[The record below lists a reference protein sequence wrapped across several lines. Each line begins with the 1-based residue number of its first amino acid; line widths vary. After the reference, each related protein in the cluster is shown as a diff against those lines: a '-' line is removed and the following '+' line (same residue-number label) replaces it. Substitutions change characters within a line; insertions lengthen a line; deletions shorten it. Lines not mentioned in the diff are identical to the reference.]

1 MVSLEDAVI
10 ARLESGGH
18 RFEILIDPNEAQSYK
33 DGDEIDWEDSI
44 AVDGI
49 WADSAKGERSPENI
63 LDEFFGS
70 SDLIEIYKK
79 ILTEGTIQLTSEQKK
94 EMIDNKRK
102 QILSHIVA
110 NAMNPQ
116 TGGAHPPQ
124 RIENA
129 IVEAKYNFDPIRSV
143 EKQVEDIIR
152 KIRPLIPISFE
163 KVKAAVKI
171 PAIHVGKCYGQISG
185 LGTIENEEYQSD
197 GSWIGIVKMSA
208 ASYNEL
214 ENLLG
219 AVTKGSAELK
229 MI

>member
-18 RFEILIDPNEAQSYK
+18 RFEILIDPNEAQAFK
-33 DGDEIDWEDSI
+33 DGDNIDWEDSI

-63 LDEFFGS
+63 LNDFFES
-70 SDLIEIYKK
+70 SDLIDIYKK

-94 EMIDNKRK
+94 EMVDNKKK
-102 QILSHIVA
+102 QILSHIAA
-110 NAMNPQ
+110 NAMNPK

-129 IVEAKYNFDPIRSV
+129 IVEVKYSIDPVKSV
-143 EKQVEDIIR
+143 ERQVEEIIR

-171 PAIHVGKCYGQISG
+171 PAVYVGKCYGQLSG
-185 LGTIENEEYQSD
+185 LGTIENEEYQND
-197 GSWIGIVKMSA
+197 GSWVGIVKLSA
-208 ASYNEL
+208 ASHSEL

-219 AVTKGSAELK
+219 STTKGTAEIK
-229 MI
+229 II

>member
-10 ARLESGGH
+10 ARLETGGH
-18 RFEILIDPNEAQSYK
+18 RFEILVDPNEAQAFK
-33 DGDEIDWEDSI
+33 EGDEIDWEDI
-44 AVDGI
+44 VAVDGV
-49 WADSAKGERSPENI
+49 WADSAKGERAPETI
-63 LDEFFGS
+63 LKDIFDS
-70 SDLIEIYKK
+70 SNLIDIYKR

-94 EMIDNKRK
+94 EMIDKKKK

-129 IVEAKYNFDPIRSV
+129 IVEARYNFDPIRSV
-143 EKQVEDIIR
+143 ESQVEDIVR

-171 PAIHVGKCYGQISG
+171 PAIFVGKCYGQMSG
-185 LGTIENEEYQSD
+185 LGTIENEEYQND
-197 GSWIGIVKMSA
+197 GSWIGILEMSA

-219 AVTKGSAELK
+219 SITKGTAEIK
-229 MI
+229 II

>member
-10 ARLESGGH
+10 ARLEAGGH
-18 RFEILIDPNEAQSYK
+18 RFEILIDPNEAQAFK
-33 DGDEIDWEDSI
+33 EGDEIDWEDSI
-44 AVDGI
+44 AVDVV

-63 LDEFFGS
+63 LNEFFES
-70 SDLIEIYKK
+70 SDLIDIYKK

-94 EMIDNKRK
+94 EMVDNKRK

-129 IVEAKYNFDPIRSV
+129 IIEAKYNFDPIKTV
-143 EKQVEDIIR
+143 ERQVEDIVR

-163 KVKAAVKI
+163 KVKVAVKI
-171 PAIHVGKCYGQISG
+171 PAIYVGKCYGQMSG

-197 GSWIGIVKMSA
+197 GSWIGIVKMPA

-219 AVTKGSAELK
+219 STTKGTAELK
-229 MI
+229 II

>member
-18 RFEILIDPNEAQSYK
+18 RFEILIDPNEAQNYK
-33 DGDEIDWEDSI
+33 EGNEIDWEDSI

-49 WADSAKGERSPENI
+49 WADSAKGERSPESI
-63 LDEFFGS
+63 LNEFFGS
-70 SDLIEIYKK
+70 YNLIDVYKK

-94 EMIDNKRK
+94 EMIDNKKK

-143 EKQVEDIIR
+143 EKQVEDIVR

-229 MI
+229 II

>member
-33 DGDEIDWEDSI
+33 EGDEIDWEDSI
-44 AVDGI
+44 AVDGV

-129 IVEAKYNFDPIRSV
+129 IVEAKYNFDPVRSV
-143 EKQVEDIIR
+143 EKQVEDIVR

-229 MI
+229 II

>member
-33 DGDEIDWEDSI
+33 EGDEIDWEDSI

-94 EMIDNKRK
+94 EMIGNKRK

-143 EKQVEDIIR
+143 EKQVEDIVR

-171 PAIHVGKCYGQISG
+171 PAIHVGKCYGKISG

-197 GSWIGIVKMSA
+197 GSWIGIVKISA

-229 MI
+229 II

>member
-10 ARLESGGH
+10 ASRECGGH
-18 RFEILIDPNEAQSYK
+18 RFEILIDPNEAQAFK

-44 AVDGI
+44 AADGI

-63 LDEFFGS
+63 LNDFFES
-70 SDLIEIYKK
+70 SDLIDIYKK

-94 EMIDNKRK
+94 EMVDNKRK

-116 TGGAHPPQ
+116 TRGAQPPQ

-129 IVEAKYNFDPIRSV
+129 IIEAKYNFDPIRSV
-143 EKQVEDIIR
+143 ERQVEEIVR

-171 PAIHVGKCYGQISG
+171 PAIYVGKCYGQMSG

-219 AVTKGSAELK
+219 STTKGTAELK
-229 MI
+229 II

>member
-33 DGDEIDWEDSI
+33 EGGEIDWEDSI

-63 LDEFFGS
+63 LNEFFGS

-79 ILTEGTIQLTSEQKK
+79 ILTEGNIQLTSEQKK

-143 EKQVEDIIR
+143 EKQVEDIVR

-229 MI
+229 II

>member
-18 RFEILIDPNEAQSYK
+18 RFEILIDPNEAQAFK
-33 DGDEIDWEDSI
+33 DGDKIDWEDSI

-63 LDEFFGS
+63 LNDFFES
-70 SDLIEIYKK
+70 SDLIDIYKK

-94 EMIDNKRK
+94 EMVDNKKK
-102 QILSHIVA
+102 QILSHIAA

-129 IVEAKYNFDPIRSV
+129 IVEVKYSIDPVKSV
-143 EKQVEDIIR
+143 ERQVEEIIR

-171 PAIHVGKCYGQISG
+171 PAVYVGKCYGQLSG
-185 LGTIENEEYQSD
+185 LGTIENEEYQND
-197 GSWIGIVKMSA
+197 GSWVGIVKMSA
-208 ASYNEL
+208 ASYSEL

-219 AVTKGSAELK
+219 STTKGTAEIK
-229 MI
+229 II

>member
-10 ARLESGGH
+10 ARLEAGGH
-18 RFEILIDPNEAQSYK
+18 RFEILVDPNEAQAFK
-33 DGDEIDWEDSI
+33 EGDEIDWEDSI
-44 AVDGI
+44 AVDGV

-63 LDEFFGS
+63 LNDFFKS
-70 SDLIEIYKK
+70 SDLINIYEK

-94 EMIDNKRK
+94 EMVDNKRK

-129 IVEAKYNFDPIRSV
+129 IIEAKYNFDPIKSV
-143 EKQVEDIIR
+143 ERQVEDIVR

-171 PAIHVGKCYGQISG
+171 PAIYVGKCYGQMSG

-208 ASYNEL
+208 ASYSEL

-219 AVTKGSAELK
+219 STAKGTAELK
-229 MI
+229 II

>member
-33 DGDEIDWEDSI
+33 EGDEIDWEDSI
-44 AVDGI
+44 AVDGV

-79 ILTEGTIQLTSEQKK
+79 ILTEGNIQLTSEQKK

-129 IVEAKYNFDPIRSV
+129 IVEAKYNFDPVRSV
-143 EKQVEDIIR
+143 EKQVEDIVR

-219 AVTKGSAELK
+219 SVTKGSAELK
-229 MI
+229 II

>member
-33 DGDEIDWEDSI
+33 EGDEIDWEDSI
-44 AVDGI
+44 AVDGV

-129 IVEAKYNFDPIRSV
+129 IVEAKYNFDPVRSV

-197 GSWIGIVKMSA
+197 GSWIGIIKMSA

-229 MI
+229 II

>member
-18 RFEILIDPNEAQSYK
+18 RFEILIDPNEAQAFK
-33 DGDEIDWEDSI
+33 DGDKIDWEDSI

-63 LDEFFGS
+63 LNDFFES
-70 SDLIEIYKK
+70 SDLIDIYKK

-94 EMIDNKRK
+94 EMVDNKKK
-102 QILSHIVA
+102 QILSHIAA

-129 IVEAKYNFDPIRSV
+129 IVEAKYSIDPVKSV
-143 EKQVEDIIR
+143 ERQVEEIIR

-171 PAIHVGKCYGQISG
+171 PAVYVGKCYGQLSG
-185 LGTIENEEYQSD
+185 LGTIENEEYQND
-197 GSWIGIVKMSA
+197 GSWVGIVKLSA
-208 ASYNEL
+208 ASHSEL

-219 AVTKGSAELK
+219 STTKGTAEIK
-229 MI
+229 II

>member
-10 ARLESGGH
+10 ARLETGGH
-18 RFEILIDPNEAQSYK
+18 RFEILIDPNEAQAFK

-49 WADSAKGERSPENI
+49 WADSAKGERSPEYI
-63 LDEFFGS
+63 LEDIFESG
-70 SDLIEIYKK
+70 DLIDIYKR

-94 EMIDNKRK
+94 EMIDKKKKR
-102 QILSHIVA
+102 ILSHIVA

-129 IVEAKYNFDPIRSV
+129 ILESRYNFDPIKSV
-143 EKQVEDIIR
+143 ESQVEDIVR

-171 PAIHVGKCYGQISG
+171 PAIFVGKCYGQMSG
-185 LGTIENEEYQSD
+185 LGTIENEEYQND

-208 ASYNEL
+208 ASFDEL

-219 AVTKGSAELK
+219 SITKGAAEIK
-229 MI
+229 II

>member
-10 ARLESGGH
+10 ARLEAGGH
-18 RFEILIDPNEAQSYK
+18 RFEILIDPNEAQAFK
-33 DGDEIDWEDSI
+33 EGDEIDWEDSI

-63 LDEFFGS
+63 LELHFES

-79 ILTEGTIQLTSEQKK
+79 ILIEGTIQLTSEQKK
-94 EMIDNKRK
+94 EMVDKKKK

-129 IVEAKYNFDPIRSV
+129 IMEAKYSFDPIRSV
-143 EKQVEDIIR
+143 ERQVEDIVK

-171 PAIHVGKCYGQISG
+171 PAIYVGKCYGQISG
-185 LGTIENEEYQSD
+185 LGTIENEEYQTD
-197 GSWIGIVKMSA
+197 GSWIGIVKMAA
-208 ASYNEL
+208 ASYDEL

-219 AVTKGSAELK
+219 AITKGTAELK
-229 MI
+229 II

>member
-18 RFEILIDPNEAQSYK
+18 RFEILIDPNEAQAFK
-33 DGDEIDWEDSI
+33 DGDKIDWEDSI

-63 LDEFFGS
+63 LNDFFES
-70 SDLIEIYKK
+70 SDLIDIYKK

-94 EMIDNKRK
+94 EMVDNKKK
-102 QILSHIVA
+102 QILSHIAA

-129 IVEAKYNFDPIRSV
+129 IVEVKYSIDPVKSV
-143 EKQVEDIIR
+143 ERQVEEIIR

-171 PAIHVGKCYGQISG
+171 PAVYVGKCYGQLSG
-185 LGTIENEEYQSD
+185 LGTIENEEYQND
-197 GSWIGIVKMSA
+197 GSWVGIVKLSA
-208 ASYNEL
+208 ASHSEL

-219 AVTKGSAELK
+219 STTKGTAEIK
-229 MI
+229 II

>member
-33 DGDEIDWEDSI
+33 EGDEIDWEDSI

-49 WADSAKGERSPENI
+49 WADSAKGERSPEKI

-79 ILTEGTIQLTSEQKK
+79 ILSEGTIQLTSEQKK

-143 EKQVEDIIR
+143 EKQVEDIVR

-229 MI
+229 II

>member
-18 RFEILIDPNEAQSYK
+18 RFEILIDPNEAQAFK
-33 DGDEIDWEDSI
+33 DGDKIDWEDSI

-63 LDEFFGS
+63 LNDFFES
-70 SDLIEIYKK
+70 SDLIDIYKK

-94 EMIDNKRK
+94 EMVDNKKK
-102 QILSHIVA
+102 QILSHITA

-129 IVEAKYNFDPIRSV
+129 IVEAKYSIDPVKSV
-143 EKQVEDIIR
+143 ERQVEEIIR

-171 PAIHVGKCYGQISG
+171 PAVYVGKCYGQLSG
-185 LGTIENEEYQSD
+185 LGTIENEEYQND
-197 GSWIGIVKMSA
+197 GSWVGIVKLSA
-208 ASYNEL
+208 ASHSEL

-219 AVTKGSAELK
+219 STTKGTAEIK
-229 MI
+229 II

>member
-10 ARLESGGH
+10 ARLEAGGH
-18 RFEILIDPNEAQSYK
+18 RFEILVDPNEAQAFK
-33 DGDEIDWEDSI
+33 EGDDIDWEDCI
-44 AVDGI
+44 AVDGV
-49 WADSAKGERSPENI
+49 WADSAKGERSPESTI
-63 LDEFFGS
+63 EDFFES
-70 SDLIEIYKK
+70 SDLIEIYKI
-79 ILTEGTIQLTSEQKK
+79 ILNEGTIQLTSEQKK
-94 EMIDNKRK
+94 EMIDNKKK

-129 IVEAKYNFDPIRSV
+129 IVEAKYNFDPIKSV
-143 EKQVEDIIR
+143 EKQVEDIVR

-171 PAIHVGKCYGQISG
+171 PAIYVGKCYGQMSG
-185 LGTIENEEYQSD
+185 LGTIENEEYQND

-208 ASYNEL
+208 ATYSEL

-219 AVTKGSAELK
+219 SSTKGTAELK
-229 MI
+229 II

>member
-10 ARLESGGH
+10 ARLETGGH
-18 RFEILIDPNEAQSYK
+18 RFEILIDPNEAQSFK

-49 WADSAKGERSPENI
+49 WADSAKGERSPEYI
-63 LDEFFGS
+63 LEDIFES
-70 SDLIEIYKK
+70 ADLIDIYKK

-94 EMIDNKRK
+94 EMIDKKKKR
-102 QILSHIVA
+102 ILSHIVA

-129 IVEAKYNFDPIRSV
+129 ILESRYNFDPIKSV
-143 EKQVEDIIR
+143 ESQVEDIVR

-171 PAIHVGKCYGQISG
+171 PAIFVGKCYGQMSG
-185 LGTIENEEYQSD
+185 LGTIENEEYQND

-208 ASYNEL
+208 ASFDEL

-219 AVTKGSAELK
+219 SITKGAAEIK
-229 MI
+229 II

>member
-10 ARLESGGH
+10 ARLEAGGH
-18 RFEILIDPNEAQSYK
+18 RFEILIDPNEAQAFK
-33 DGDEIDWEDSI
+33 EGDEIDWEDSI

-63 LDEFFGS
+63 LELHFES

-79 ILTEGTIQLTSEQKK
+79 ILIEGTIQLTSEQKK
-94 EMIDNKRK
+94 EMVDKKKK

-129 IVEAKYNFDPIRSV
+129 IMEAKYSFDPIRSV
-143 EKQVEDIIR
+143 ERQVEDIVK

-171 PAIHVGKCYGQISG
+171 PAIYVGKCYGQMSG
-185 LGTIENEEYQSD
+185 LGTIENEEYQND

-208 ASYNEL
+208 VSYNEL

-219 AVTKGSAELK
+219 SITKGAAEIK
-229 MI
+229 II

>member
-33 DGDEIDWEDSI
+33 EGDEIDWEDSI

-79 ILTEGTIQLTSEQKK
+79 ILTEGNIQLTSEQKK

-129 IVEAKYNFDPIRSV
+129 IVEAKYNFDPVRSV
-143 EKQVEDIIR
+143 EKQVEDIVR

-229 MI
+229 II

>member
-10 ARLESGGH
+10 ARLETGGH
-18 RFEILIDPNEAQSYK
+18 RFEILIDPNEAQAFK
-33 DGDEIDWEDSI
+33 EGDDIDWEDSI

-49 WADSAKGERSPENI
+49 WADSAKGERSSEDI
-63 LDEFFGS
+63 IDDIFDS
-70 SDLIEIYKK
+70 SDLIEIYKR
-79 ILTEGTIQLTSEQKK
+79 ILIEGNIQLTSEQKK
-94 EMIDNKRK
+94 EMIDKKKK

-143 EKQVEDIIR
+143 EKQVEDIVR

-171 PAIHVGKCYGQISG
+171 PAIFVGKCYGQMSG
-185 LGTIENEEYQSD
+185 LGNIENEEYQND

-214 ENLLG
+214 ENMLG
-219 AVTKGSAELK
+219 SITKGAAEIK
-229 MI
+229 II

>member
-10 ARLESGGH
+10 ARLETGGH
-18 RFEILIDPNEAQSYK
+18 RFEILVDPNEAQAFK
-33 DGDEIDWEDSI
+33 EGDEIDWEDSI

-49 WADSAKGERSPENI
+49 WADSAKGERSPEYI
-63 LDEFFGS
+63 LDDIFES

-94 EMIDNKRK
+94 EMIDKKKK

-129 IVEAKYNFDPIRSV
+129 IVEARYNFDPIRSV
-143 EKQVEDIIR
+143 EKQVEDIVA

-163 KVKAAVKI
+163 KVKAALKI
-171 PAIHVGKCYGQISG
+171 PAIYVGKCYGQISG
-185 LGTIENEEYQSD
+185 LGTIENEEYQND

-208 ASYNEL
+208 VSYNEL

-219 AVTKGSAELK
+219 SITKGAAELK
-229 MI
+229 II

>member
-10 ARLESGGH
+10 ARLEAGGH
-18 RFEILIDPNEAQSYK
+18 RFEILVDPNEAQAFK
-33 DGDEIDWEDSI
+33 EGDEIDWEDSI
-44 AVDGI
+44 AVDGV

-63 LDEFFGS
+63 LNDFFKS
-70 SDLIEIYKK
+70 SDLINIYKK

-94 EMIDNKRK
+94 EMVDNKRK

-129 IVEAKYNFDPIRSV
+129 IIEAKYNFDPIRSV
-143 EKQVEDIIR
+143 ERQVEEIVR
-152 KIRPLIPISFE
+152 RIRPLIPISFE

-171 PAIHVGKCYGQISG
+171 PAIYVGKCYGQMSG

-214 ENLLG
+214 ENMLG
-219 AVTKGSAELK
+219 STTKGTAELK
-229 MI
+229 II

>member
-18 RFEILIDPNEAQSYK
+18 RFEILIDPNEAQAFK
-33 DGDEIDWEDSI
+33 DGDKIDWEDSI

-63 LDEFFGS
+63 LNDFFES
-70 SDLIEIYKK
+70 SDLIDIYKK

-94 EMIDNKRK
+94 EMVDNKKK
-102 QILSHIVA
+102 QILSHITA

-129 IVEAKYNFDPIRSV
+129 IVEAKYSIDPVKSV
-143 EKQVEDIIR
+143 ERQVEEIIR

-171 PAIHVGKCYGQISG
+171 PAVYVGKCYGQLSG
-185 LGTIENEEYQSD
+185 LGTIENEEYQND
-197 GSWIGIVKMSA
+197 GSWVGIVKMSA
-208 ASYNEL
+208 ASHSEL

-219 AVTKGSAELK
+219 STTKGTAEIK
-229 MI
+229 II

>member
-33 DGDEIDWEDSI
+33 EGNEIDWEDSI

-143 EKQVEDIIR
+143 EKQVEDIVR

-171 PAIHVGKCYGQISG
+171 PAIHVGKCYGKISG

-197 GSWIGIVKMSA
+197 GSWIGIVKISA

-229 MI
+229 II

>member
-10 ARLESGGH
+10 ARLETGGN
-18 RFEILIDPNEAQSYK
+18 RFEILIDPNEAQAFK

-49 WADSAKGERSPENI
+49 WTDSAKGERAPENI
-63 LDEFFGS
+63 LDDIFES
-70 SDLIEIYKK
+70 SNLIDIYKR

-94 EMIDNKRK
+94 EMIDKKKK

-129 IVEAKYNFDPIRSV
+129 IVEAKNAPS
-143 EKQVEDIIR
+143 EKLFIVFFIYLLQKTFLFLHEFII
-152 KIRPLIPISFE
+152 KFVNI
-163 KVKAAVKI
+163 
-171 PAIHVGKCYGQISG
+171 
-185 LGTIENEEYQSD
+185 
-197 GSWIGIVKMSA
+197 
-208 ASYNEL
+208 
-214 ENLLG
+214 NLYR
-219 AVTKGSAELK
+219 
-229 MI
+229 

>member
-18 RFEILIDPNEAQSYK
+18 RFEILIDPNEAQAFK
-33 DGDEIDWEDSI
+33 DGDKIDWEDSI

-63 LDEFFGS
+63 LNDFFES
-70 SDLIEIYKK
+70 SDLIDIYKK

-94 EMIDNKRK
+94 EMVDNKKK
-102 QILSHIVA
+102 QILSHIAA

-129 IVEAKYNFDPIRSV
+129 IVEAKYSIDPVKSV
-143 EKQVEDIIR
+143 ERQVEEIIR

-171 PAIHVGKCYGQISG
+171 PAVYVGKCYGQLSG
-185 LGTIENEEYQSD
+185 LGTIENEEYQND
-197 GSWIGIVKMSA
+197 GSWVGIVKMSA
-208 ASYNEL
+208 ASYSEL

-219 AVTKGSAELK
+219 STTKGTAEIK
-229 MI
+229 II

>member
-33 DGDEIDWEDSI
+33 EGDEIDWEDSI

-94 EMIDNKRK
+94 EMIDNKKK

-110 NAMNPQ
+110 NSMNPQ

-143 EKQVEDIIR
+143 EKQVEDIVR

-171 PAIHVGKCYGQISG
+171 PAIHIGKCYGQISG

-208 ASYNEL
+208 VSYNEL

-229 MI
+229 LI

>member
-33 DGDEIDWEDSI
+33 EGDEIDWEDSI
-44 AVDGI
+44 AVDGV

-79 ILTEGTIQLTSEQKK
+79 ILTEGNIQLTSEQKK

-129 IVEAKYNFDPIRSV
+129 IVEAKYNFDPVRSV
-143 EKQVEDIIR
+143 QKQVEDIVR

-229 MI
+229 II

>member
-33 DGDEIDWEDSI
+33 EGDEIDWEDSI
-44 AVDGI
+44 AVDGV

-79 ILTEGTIQLTSEQKK
+79 ILTEGNIQLTSEQKK

-129 IVEAKYNFDPIRSV
+129 IVEAKYNFDPVRSV
-143 EKQVEDIIR
+143 EKQVEDIVR

-229 MI
+229 II

>member
-33 DGDEIDWEDSI
+33 EGDEIDWEDSI

-70 SDLIEIYKK
+70 SDLIEIYKR
-79 ILTEGTIQLTSEQKK
+79 ILTEGNIQLTSEQKK

-143 EKQVEDIIR
+143 EKQVEDIVR

-229 MI
+229 II